1 MCPSTL
7 LLLLL
12 CSPFL
17 LSSNDALKHNQEIEF
32 QRNKE
37 RFQFLKWGACAFRN
51 MLIVPPGSGIVH
63 QVHSHVMSILGHVM
77 QSCDLHIRSCDAAVM
92 SILGHVMQL

>member
-1 MCPSTL
+1 MCECECECVPLLSFSSSSVSPS
-7 LLLLL
+7 
-12 CSPFL
+12 L

-77 QSCDLHIRSCDAAVM
+77 
-92 SILGHVMQL
+92 